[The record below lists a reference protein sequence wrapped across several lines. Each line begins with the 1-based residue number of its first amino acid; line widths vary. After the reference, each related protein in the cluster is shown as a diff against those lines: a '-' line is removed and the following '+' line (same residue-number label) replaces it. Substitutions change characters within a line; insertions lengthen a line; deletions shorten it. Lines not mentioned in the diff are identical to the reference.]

1 MTIIDNTNGKKP
13 NENQEYK
20 LTVEFHT
27 GVRYVYYGETKKEAL
42 KKFQNRFGGFSG
54 FISKE
59 WSIEDK

>member
-1 MTIIDNTNGKKP
+1 MKTIDNTNGKKP
-13 NENQEYK
+13 DENQEYN

-59 WSIEDK
+59 WIIEDK